1 MIRTFGEVA
10 SSAPEGFLP
19 RRVHFPVL
27 VKLDTPTKE
36 GMIARTVFSSG
47 FSTRELPLSV
57 GYQPQTLHSDGA
69 PAPVVGRLDAIKIEG
84 MNVEGWGW
92 ILDSAVGREAYAGL
106 VTESM
111 RGNSIDM
118 ADVKVEVDFNFENMD
133 DPINV
138 NFVEANLAAT
148 TLVPVPAF
156 NGARAALEAEIM
168 ASLEFEGDLE
178 VVIEGIPDIKK
189 IDRHL
194 TAAQTI
200 FFPHEAFT
208 VEEPDVV
215 TPVSI
220 SRDGRFVTGHLGS
233 WEGCHT
239 GILGEC
245 ITIPRSRSNYA
256 KYCYSKLE
264 TDKGAAYTGPILLL
278 GGHKATRQIINDA
291 MESMENVWANVTVT
305 DGKLGP
311 WMCGVVSPGITD
323 EALHAARSG
332 RISGHW
338 LNGELYAV
346 ASVPVAGFTTERAT
360 SFQVELNEDN
370 EVEYLAASFSMDCDC
385 DPVPSVE
392 ERLASIEMALGIRE
406 VELSVPD
413 FNPELLAV
421 AVAAALVL
429 GDDDDDA

>member
-10 SSAPEGFLP
+10 TSAEEGFLP
-19 RRVHFPVL
+19 RRVHFPTL
-27 VKLDTPTKE
+27 TRLDEATKE

-47 FSTRELPLSV
+47 FGTRELPLSIA
-57 GYQPQTLHSDGA
+57 YLPYSLHSEGGL
-69 PAPVVGRLDAIKIEG
+69 APVVGRLDANKIDG
-84 MNVEGWGW
+84 NNVEAWGW
-92 ILDSAVGREAYAGL
+92 LLDSPAGRDAYAGL
-106 VTESM
+106 VTRSM

-133 DPINV
+133 DPISV
-138 NFVEANLAAT
+138 NFVEANVAAT
-148 TLVPVPAF
+148 TLCPVPAF
-156 NGARAALEAEIM
+156 AGANAALDAEIT
-168 ASLEFEGDLE
+168 ASLAVEDDLE
-178 VVIEGIPDIKK
+178 VDIVGIPDIAKL
-189 IDRHL
+189 DRQL

-208 VEEPDVV
+208 VPEPDVV

-245 ITIPRSRSNYA
+245 VTIPRSRNNYS

-264 TDKGAAYTGPILLL
+264 TDKGFAYTGPILLL
-278 GGHKATRQIINDA
+278 GGHKATRQVINDA
-291 MESMENVWANVTVT
+291 LESMENVWASVTVT

-360 SFQVELNEDN
+360 NFQVELNPDN
-370 EVEYLAASFSMDCDC
+370 EVEYLAASFAMDCGCEEETIEDRLFRIETQLGLRKQ
-385 DPVPSVE
+385 VE
-392 ERLASIEMALGIRE
+392 DEGIDSERQAL
-406 VELSVPD
+406 
-413 FNPELLAV
+413 
-421 AVAAALVL
+421 VAALALAI
-429 GDDDDDA
+429 GDDDDS